1 MESIRSSDADIVY
14 ESLGQGP
21 PLLLLHPFP
30 VHHEFWKPAV
40 EFLSNYRIIL
50 PDLRGHGDSGIG
62 DGPATMA
69 KHADDLSRVL
79 DHAGVGRAPMVGVS
93 IGGYALFEFWRRFR
107 NRVSAL
113 AFACTKASPDTPE
126 ARAGRLRTA
135 SEVLER
141 GVGPFVDS
149 TLPKLL
155 GATTQASRPDLLA
168 NARAMAM
175 KMSPQDVS
183 QVQQGMAERPDS
195 VPTLKTIDVPTL
207 IIAGHEDVLIPLS
220 EAELMR
226 ANISSSRL
234 AVIPQAGHFAPFE
247 RPTEVGR
254 LLRQFLDANR

>member
-1 MESIRSSDADIVY
+1 MESIHSSDAAIVY
-14 ESLGQGP
+14 EALGQGP

-30 VHHEFWKPAV
+30 VHHEFWKPAI

-69 KHADDLSRVL
+69 KHADDIARVL
-79 DHAGVGRAPMVGVS
+79 DHAHVGRAPMVGVS

-107 NRVSAL
+107 SRVSSL
-113 AFACTKASPDTPE
+113 VFACTKASPDTPE
-126 ARAGRLRTA
+126 ARAGRLRIA

-155 GATTQASRPDLLA
+155 GATTQSLRPDLVSD
-168 NARAMAM
+168 ARAMAM

-207 IIAGHEDVLIPLS
+207 IIAGQEDASIPAA

-226 ANISSSRL
+226 ANISASRL
-234 AVIPQAGHFAPFE
+234 ATIPQAGHFAPFE
-247 RPTEVGR
+247 KPAEVGR